1 MSRCGGHVRLFFS
14 ARPSTREERV
24 NSFSWSWRGISP
36 WGRFP
41 ERTSPW
47 SCGARGFVPS
57 RSFPVLGRPWGVSN
71 TDMPTEVNL
80 APSETRAA
88 GVVARSWPG
97 LPGGAAVPYQGAGLR
112 RGSAWCLREGAAGG
126 NQRAQKVLG
135 GHSARS
141 DDDVFAVLK
150 KVSTQGP
157 GSPPR
162 LGHCGGK
169 GAASCGAA
177 SQQEMQSGS
186 SLGLRALG
194 GVVCCSMHFAVGGA
208 GASRDGTCQTSL
220 PRRAARRTRTRFT
233 HRSDAPCPVC
243 SRTRVVSRGFHAPSP
258 ECPSAPLPGCLA
270 ERVRTK
276 GEASPGLGRTRGAN
290 GGSGPLQQWSSALY
304 LPPCARSS
312 FRVLFACGC
321 LRTRPAWL

>member
-1 MSRCGGHVRLFFS
+1 M
-14 ARPSTREERV
+14 

-126 NQRAQKVLG
+126 NQRSQKVLG

-162 LGHCGGK
+162 LGRCGGK
-169 GAASCGAA
+169 GAALRRRGVATGNAVGQQPRAAGTWWRRVLFYALCCGWGWCFPRWHMSEFTPSPCCPADTHA
-177 SQQEMQSGS
+177 LHS
-186 SLGLRALG
+186 SLRCPLSCL
-194 GVVCCSMHFAVGGA
+194 FP
-208 GASRDGTCQTSL
+208 D
-220 PRRAARRTRTRFT
+220 TR
-233 HRSDAPCPVC
+233 
-243 SRTRVVSRGFHAPSP
+243 VSRGFHAPSL

-270 ERVRTK
+270 EPVRAK

-290 GGSGPLQQWSSALY
+290 GGSGLLQQWSSALY